1 MRGSVERN
9 HEPARLRLRS
19 AAAILLIGAFAESA
33 IAQHKEDPIGPAEL
47 VHTEKR
53 EVAQPATP
61 VRVRHKE
68 DPIGPAEPARA
79 EKQEMA
85 QPAGPSEG
93 REVYFYAT
101 SYDAQLEVHYET
113 GWRVLC
119 IHPCATRAFIG
130 AEYRI
135 AGDTIV
141 TSRTFTI
148 YPNPG
153 PFIVRA
159 SAASASARNVGIP
172 LTVVGGLALL
182 VGGGWAGGAIVG
194 CFGCTEGERNEAATP
209 GAIVAASGAVL
220 LLIGVI
226 QLATTRTALSFGPAA
241 PYGAR

>member
-9 HEPARLRLRS
+9 YEPACLRQRC
-19 AAAILLIGAFAESA
+19 AAAILIVGTFAESA
-33 IAQHKEDPIGPAEL
+33 AAQHKEDPIGTA
-47 VHTEKR
+47 V
-53 EVAQPATP
+53 P
-61 VRVRHKE
+61 VR
-68 DPIGPAEPARA
+68 AE
-79 EKQEMA
+79 EKEMA
-85 QPAGPSEG
+85 EPAGPSEG

-101 SYDAQLEVHYET
+101 SYDAQLEVHYAT

-119 IHPCATRAFIG
+119 LHPCATRAWVG
-130 AEYRI
+130 AGYRVS
-135 AGDTIV
+135 GDTVV

-159 SAASASARNVGIP
+159 NAASASARNVGIS

-182 VGGGWAGGAIVG
+182 VGGGWAGTVLV
-194 CFGCTEGERNEAATP
+194 FSHGERNEAATP

-220 LLIGVI
+220 LIVGIV

-241 PYGAR
+241 RYGAR